1 MSEVSKS
8 NAAQEGVNP
17 ILGRPLTPA
26 EQVPVQNLETRVFTR
41 DELGDQFEAW
51 RQSKKLVVG
60 APALS
65 SRDAAL
71 IKTALTQRA
80 ANGVEPIK
88 LPALAQQLI
97 DAFALVDAAGL
108 RSPGPA
114 GDGSEA

>member
-1 MSEVSKS
+1 MS
-8 NAAQEGVNP
+8 NDNIG
-17 ILGRPLTPA
+17 GR
-26 EQVPVQNLETRVFTR
+26 
-41 DELGDQFEAW
+41 FEAW
-51 RQSKKLVVG
+51 RQSKERVVG
-60 APALS
+60 ADVRAAALS

-88 LPALAQQLI
+88 LPALAQQLV
-97 DAFALVDAAGL
+97 DAFALVDEAEL